1 MAYISAEEVKK
12 IRDKIKKE
20 FKNFKFSITKEHSMT
35 VNVDI
40 LEGDI
45 DFYECLT
52 EKEYYENRKDRLYIQ
67 VNEYHIDK
75 HFTGEAMKMLLRIK
89 DIITSCKSHYDRN
102 FGDMGADYAD
112 FNYFYNISIGRWDKP
127 YVLKGVVKNG

>member
-12 IRDKIKKE
+12 IREKIKKE

-75 HFTGEAMKMLLRIK
+75 HFTGEVMKMLLRIK
-89 DIITSCKSHYDRN
+89 HIITSSKSHYDRN

-112 FNYFYNISIGRWDKP
+112 FNYFYNISS
-127 YVLKGVVKNG
+127 